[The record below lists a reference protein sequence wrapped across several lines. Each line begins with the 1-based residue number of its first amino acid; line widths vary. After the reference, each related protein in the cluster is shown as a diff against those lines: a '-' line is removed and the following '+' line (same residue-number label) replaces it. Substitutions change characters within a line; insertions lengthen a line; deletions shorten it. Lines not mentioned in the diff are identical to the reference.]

1 MKRVIPE
8 KLNLEQLAT
17 FELVVLHGSFSAAA
31 EQLGL
36 TQPAV
41 SLQIRQLEKFFNLK
55 LLERIAK
62 KMKPTSAG
70 ITLLEQGALINN
82 AVDSTL
88 QSMEIHAHEV
98 SGQVTLGTG
107 ATACIHLLPPLLG
120 ELKTQWPEL
129 DVSVKIG
136 NTDEMLKA
144 VAENRLDLALV
155 TLPAAGKNLSITP
168 VFRESLLVIQSEK
181 YPKLGDNVTAK
192 QLIDLPLILFENGS
206 STRQLID
213 SWFQQ
218 HGLKPH
224 PIMELGSIE
233 AIKQMV
239 IAGLGVSIVPQLA
252 MSQPCATHFLL
263 AQPLAPRLERQ
274 LAVVLRQDKPLNK
287 GLKKVVDGLFK
298 LGAVSPVASYK

>member
-1 MKRVIPE
+1 MKRTHPE
-8 KLNLEQLAT
+8 KMNLEQLAT
-17 FELVVLHGSFSAAA
+17 FELVVQHGSFSAAA

-55 LLERIAK
+55 LLERITK

-70 ITLLEQGALINN
+70 ITLLEHSAQINN
-82 AVDSTL
+82 AIDAAL
-88 QSMEIHAHEV
+88 HSMAVHAHEI

-120 ELKTQWPEL
+120 QLKRQWPEL
-129 DVSVKIG
+129 DVTVRIG
-136 NTDEMLKA
+136 NTDEMVKA

-155 TLPAAGKNLSITP
+155 SLPAAGKSLSITP
-168 VFRESLLVIQSEK
+168 VYQERFVVIHSAQHAMSADEITPEGLV
-181 YPKLGDNVTAK
+181 N
-192 QLIDLPLILFENGS
+192 LPLILFENGS
-206 STRQLID
+206 STRLLID

-218 HGLKPH
+218 QGVKVH

-252 MSQPCATHFLL
+252 ISAEPASSGILSR
-263 AQPLAPRLERQ
+263 PLSPPLSRQ
-274 LAVVLRQDKPLNK
+274 LAIVLRQDKPLNK
-287 GLKKVVDGLFK
+287 GLKKVVDRLMSLNFPRD
-298 LGAVSPVASYK
+298 STRC